1 MRSFV
6 SDKKLA
12 REGFS
17 ALLVALAILVFTGCA
32 TTGLDTSPDRDEAKE
47 QSQLDDQGTQAGL
60 KVTAI
65 NVVGQGDAV
74 LIATNRPAKYTSFM
88 LTSPP
93 RLVIDLPEANL
104 YDVLETTKVNNKY
117 LKTINVVTY
126 GGKEKIGRIIIE
138 LQDGVDHNVK
148 NTEEGVLIELKHDPL
163 ANLPQGALEEGNV
176 VVASSGNITLA
187 SSQAETEDEPMEPA
201 TTVEELKSYAEDSE
215 TVIQIISDGAV
226 GKYNTFE
233 LSDPARVVIDVW
245 DVTNKTGVR
254 TLAVESEDIKDVRV
268 GNHPDKVRFVI
279 DLAGDDIPP
288 YVVTKSGDHITVT
301 FRPTQSES
309 ADEGVSDEGTTV
321 DTPDEAA
328 IAAEDDS
335 GWRDGATPAAGLSN
349 VAYDAGSAAATA
361 AVPGVEAAGEAAGMA
376 EEPAMAA
383 EEPEMATDE
392 ATTGDVE
399 TSAAVEDETEG
410 ATTLEAARDETAQAE
425 EAQTPAESALGA
437 EDGAA
442 EETVAAIEETAS
454 AEAEQAPDVVA
465 QVETDDASA
474 MEAATDGN
482 EIDVSSALEESS
494 TEIEEAMQAQR
505 EAEEAAAAAQE
516 EEMATETVAPEMPA
530 LETET
535 VAEPDGAV
543 AEAEPEAAAEP
554 AAEPA
559 SEPEAEPA
567 TEADVEP
574 VAEVEAEPVA
584 EAAPVQPVA
593 GNTIKDI
600 TFKKMGGKGFLAIES
615 TGKPTYT
622 IKESKDHKTIV
633 LDISDALISD
643 DLVRTL
649 DATKL
654 GTPVAAISSYQSF
667 TDPPVARVLIS
678 LAGNAT
684 HSVMELDGTLNLIFT
699 PVEQKTAVSA
709 AAADGTM
716 VESGL
721 KQPKYTGKKIDLDMM
736 DARITDILRL
746 LAEVSNLNI
755 IASDDVKGTIS
766 LRLRDVPW
774 DQAFDI
780 ILKAKGLDKIKVGNV
795 IRVAPAARISQ
806 ERDAALAAQKA
817 SEKLEPLSI
826 EFVAI
831 NYAKAEELE
840 SHVKNVLSD
849 RGSVTSEKRTNTLI
863 IKDIKKGIRAA
874 EQLVARLDTPIPQ
887 VLIEARIVEA
897 SSSFSRDL
905 GIQWGVDYQTGGNVS
920 TDVFG
925 SGVDSTGVPA
935 PGQTPP
941 ATTTSPT
948 FETRNGVQNFAVNL
962 PATGSIGTL
971 GALGFILGKAG
982 QNPLVL
988 DLRLSAGEQEGQL
1001 RTISRPRIVTM
1012 DNREA
1017 KIEDGES
1024 VPFETT
1030 SASGTSTIFVD
1041 ANLSLTVTPHI
1052 TPDGSVLMKIKASKN
1067 SIGTFTTSSG
1077 EPSIVKKEASTE
1089 VLVSDG
1095 ETTVIGG
1102 IISSDSNRTDSG
1114 IPYLKDIPLFGK
1126 LFRSKSTKESQK
1138 ELLIFITPTIIK
1150 TKRKG

>member
-6 SDKKLA
+6 SDRKLA

-32 TTGLDTSPDRDEAKE
+32 TTGLDTSPDDGDEARE
-47 QSQLDDQGTQAGL
+47 QSRLDEQGTQLGL

-65 NVVGQGDAV
+65 NVVEQGNAV
-74 LIATNRPAKYTSFM
+74 LIATNRPAKYNAFM

-126 GGKEKIGRIIIE
+126 GGKEKIGRIILE
-138 LQDGVDHNVK
+138 LQDGVEHDVK
-148 NTEEGVLIELKHDPL
+148 NTEEGLLIELKHDPL
-163 ANLPQGALEEGNV
+163 ANLPEGALTDGNV
-176 VVASSGNITLA
+176 VVASSGSITLA
-187 SSQAETEDEPMEPA
+187 AARSDAEDEAQDLEPA
-201 TTVEELKSYAEDSE
+201 TTVEELKSYSEDTE

-254 TLAVESEDIKDVRV
+254 AIEVQSDDIKDVRV

-279 DLAGDDIPP
+279 DLAGDEIPP

-301 FRPTQSES
+301 FRPAQSES
-309 ADEGVSDEGTTV
+309 VQEEGAQDGTDVTSPEEDV
-321 DTPDEAA
+321 IASEEEPAWGD
-328 IAAEDDS
+328 AAE
-335 GWRDGATPAAGLSN
+335 TPAGLSN
-349 VAYDAGSAAATA
+349 VAYDAGAAAADAAVAAAGAVGEEAAAAEESLSAAEEAAVGDGMASAEADVETPDTA
-361 AVPGVEAAGEAAGMA
+361 AVESAEAPAPAEEETAAAEEETMASGEEAPADVEAAA
-376 EEPAMAA
+376 
-383 EEPEMATDE
+383 PE
-392 ATTGDVE
+392 
-399 TSAAVEDETEG
+399 
-410 ATTLEAARDETAQAE
+410 E
-425 EAQTPAESALGA
+425 EAQTPE
-437 EDGAA
+437 
-442 EETVAAIEETAS
+442 VV
-454 AEAEQAPDVVA
+454 AEADTGLSSTEDAAAASNDGEVA
-465 QVETDDASA
+465 
-474 MEAATDGN
+474 
-482 EIDVSSALEESS
+482 SALEETN

-516 EEMATETVAPEMPA
+516 EDMATETVAPEIPA
-530 LETET
+530 PEAEAVTEEAVAAETGTGTEE
-535 VAEPDGAV
+535 AAM
-543 AEAEPEAAAEP
+543 AEAEAPAETAAEPETAP

-559 SEPEAEPA
+559 
-567 TEADVEP
+567 VE
-574 VAEVEAEPVA
+574 
-584 EAAPVQPVA
+584 EAAPAPLMA

-600 TFKKMGGKGFLAIES
+600 KFKKMGAKGFLSIET

-622 IKESKDHKTIV
+622 IKESKDHKTLV
-633 LDISDALISD
+633 LDISDARIRD

-654 GTPVAAISSYQSF
+654 GTPVAAISSYQSSA
-667 TDPPVARVLIS
+667 DPPVTRVLIS

-699 PVEQKTAVSA
+699 PVEQKPAVSA
-709 AAADGTM
+709 AAAGGAM

-840 SHVKNVLSD
+840 AHVKNVLSD

-874 EQLVARLDTPIPQ
+874 EQLVSRLDTPIPQ

-905 GIQWGVDYQTGGNVS
+905 GIQWGVDYQTGGNVATS
-920 TDVFG
+920 VFG
-925 SGVDSTGVPA
+925 SDTST
-935 PGQTPP
+935 GQTPP
-941 ATTTSPT
+941 AGTNPA

-962 PATGSIGTL
+962 PATGTIGTL
-971 GALGFILGKAG
+971 GALGFVLGKAG

-1012 DNREA
+1012 DNKEA

-1114 IPYLKDIPLFGK
+1114 IPYLKDIPLLGK
-1126 LFRSKSTKESQK
+1126 LFRSKSSKESQK